1 MPPIKSPYEAGAE
14 FILELEAPNL
24 RQEITKRLIRV
35 RVLRLYSFTHGQST
49 KVAVLAQSEGCDLPS
64 TAFLK
69 LYDRRFLRDRMMKD
83 AKEPWSPEREAEAEK
98 IWMKLSEHAKLSHRL
113 AQDDDIWIGD
123 SDDSE
128 DEDCYDQELKTLKQ
142 WDRRAFESWRIEL
155 LMYSLE
161 TKRWFK
167 NECQA
172 YRQLHTLQGRCIPK
186 FYHYRA

>member
-1 MPPIKSPYEAGAE
+1 MENICSSNSLMPPIKSPYEVGAE
-14 FILELEAPNL
+14 LILELEAPNL

-128 DEDCYDQELKTLKQ
+128 M
-142 WDRRAFESWRIEL
+142 RIAMIKSSKL
-155 LMYSLE
+155 
-161 TKRWFK
+161 
-167 NECQA
+167 
-172 YRQLHTLQGRCIPK
+172 
-186 FYHYRA
+186 